1 MEEDLVEFYSQE
13 RWDNWLARLEEAD
26 LDDEE
31 ESSRLYLNLQN
42 DAAIAVAK
50 VLRALED
57 DRLELEEALG
67 ELEDIRDIVLAE
79 PSLEDDE
86 ALMLIDAVQTSMLCV
101 FVSIDRYLAEEP
113 PAVDDVDNRVDA
125 AVAAEAEEDFD
136 TALAHV
142 AEVGAAIIEG
152 ERFDLAPDEDAEFG
166 LVAEWLGGLD
176 SLQEALQGPKVVE
189 E

>member
-26 LDDEE
+26 FDDAEE
-31 ESSRLYLNLQN
+31 TSQLYLNLQT

-50 VLRALED
+50 VLTAYEEE
-57 DRLELEEALG
+57 RLELDETLD

-79 PSLEDDE
+79 PPLEAEE
-86 ALMLIDAVQTSMLCV
+86 AIMFIDAVQTSLLCI

-113 PAVDDVDNRVDA
+113 IEVDEAGARIEA
-125 AVAAEAEEDFD
+125 AVSAETDESYDE
-136 TALAHV
+136 ALAHI
-142 AEVGAAIIEG
+142 AEIGAAIIDG
-152 ERFDLAPDEDAEFG
+152 DRFELTPDEEMEYG